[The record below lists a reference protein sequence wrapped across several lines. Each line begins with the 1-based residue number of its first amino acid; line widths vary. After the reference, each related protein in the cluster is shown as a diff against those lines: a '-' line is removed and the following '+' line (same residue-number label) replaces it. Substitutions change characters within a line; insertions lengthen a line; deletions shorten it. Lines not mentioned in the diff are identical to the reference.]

1 MMPNI
6 IFFHF
11 SLNKIYSLFAAHLAY
26 IRILVRSTFVA
37 DGTNELGCIIVVHAP
52 RDFLIVD
59 VVEQ

>member
-11 SLNKIYSLFAAHLAY
+11 SPNKMYSLFTAHLAY
-26 IRILVRSTFVA
+26 ILVRSTFVA
-37 DGTNELGCIIVVHAP
+37 DGTNELGCIIVVHAL